1 MKVGIF
7 VPIKRSTFVPPEHVT
22 PVDMHLVISKH
33 IEMTYDVLRLLA
45 VANEIHLEKCLS
57 PAEMRILITRKELI
71 LVRERA
77 LSFSKCMSFEKGWPY
92 VVLRIVEK

>member
-7 VPIKRSTFVPPEHVT
+7 VPIKRSTFVPPERVT

-33 IEMTYDVLRLLA
+33 IEMTYDVLKLLD
-45 VANEIHLEKCLS
+45 VANETRLERCL
-57 PAEMRILITRKELI
+57 PLAEARILTTRKELV

-77 LSFSKCMSFEKGWPY
+77 LSFSKCMGFEGRWLY
-92 VVLRIVEK
+92 VVLRIVEE